1 MAIAVTSARFT
12 ARFASSA
19 IDNRPEELTPDKS
32 RLKATD
38 RSIELTRASRDAKLL
53 ETEPTRDVNLFSVN
67 SYEDSRQFFAQLV
80 RSLASIIIPSSVSRK
95 TDRSGAEVTRRNMIS
110 KNVKLKLEG
119 SKRGRKFQIDA
130 LDSRE
135 DSVARI

>member
-38 RSIELTRASRDAKLL
+38 RSIELTRASRDGKLL
-53 ETEPTRDVNLFSVN
+53 ETEPARDVNLFSVN
-67 SYEDSRQFFAQLV
+67 SHEDTRQIL
-80 RSLASIIIPSSVSRK
+80 R
-95 TDRSGAEVTRRNMIS
+95 
-110 KNVKLKLEG
+110 
-119 SKRGRKFQIDA
+119 
-130 LDSRE
+130 
-135 DSVARI
+135 